1 MADLTAQGYQPT
13 DAPDLVNGDYK
24 KMLADLQ
31 ALNTQVGDMVQQVA
45 TLVSSDSTLSSQVA
59 ALQSKNTEQDV
70 EIQSLQDSLS
80 QGLVYRGRVND
91 VHNLRQM
98 GIYSSDSAAN
108 APQSGYVTYVCI
120 LQNNDSNYPVIFGLC
135 LSGPIYNCWKT
146 TSGAFSSWRR
156 IDS

>member
-45 TLVSSDSTLSSQVA
+45 TLVSSDSTMSA
-59 ALQSKNTEQDV
+59 EITALQQKNTAQDR

-80 QGLVYRGRVND
+80 RKVSIDNSASKASIYCDNEYNQRVMVKVTDAENGDTYILIASNGYIGLYDATLLTWIWRKT
-91 VHNLRQM
+91 M
-98 GIYSSDSAAN
+98 SGIE
-108 APQSGYVTYVCI
+108 
-120 LQNNDSNYPVIFGLC
+120 
-135 LSGPIYNCWKT
+135 
-146 TSGAFSSWRR
+146 
-156 IDS
+156 